1 MSDQNP
7 QIKIDLTNLNR
18 IDDVKNGNIDVFVT
32 LPDGFSISV
41 LVGTTENLQHLMK
54 KDNVNFLSPP
64 SLFIVVTELTEE
76 IIKEAINS
84 YMEADP
90 SGYWLKLH
98 YFASRIST
106 HVFDELQVQE
116 IEERRKDELYR
127 ELYTLSEKIDGLNS
141 NEESDLKSDV
151 NKILRILDSDGLD
164 F

>member
-1 MSDQNP
+1 MNKI
-7 QIKIDLTNLNR
+7 QIDVTDLNR
-18 IDDVKNGNIDVFVT
+18 IKDIKNSNIDVFVT

-41 LVGTTENLQHLMK
+41 LVATTENLQYLME

-64 SLFIVVTELTEE
+64 SLFIIVTELTED
-76 IIKEAINS
+76 IIKEAING

-90 SGYWLKLH
+90 SGYWLKLQ
-98 YFASRIST
+98 YFASLIST

-116 IEERRKDELYR
+116 IEKRRKDELSS
-127 ELYTLSEKIDGLNS
+127 ELYTLSEKIDKLNS

-151 NKILRILDSDGLD
+151 NKILKILDSDGLE